1 MFVPCEVSSYD
12 QQVAAFK
19 AVWAR
24 WGQLDVFVANAGMV
38 DSDSKYNFT
47 RRNAPVDDIPPEP
60 HTSTVDVDLKG
71 VIYGTVLA
79 VHFMRHNQG
88 LAAGGSQQPRG
99 RIIVTGSGLAL
110 NIGVTFPEYAAAKAG
125 DTHWV
130 CTMAPLLLRKDNI
143 TINIVH
149 PGAYDTTIYPGF
161 TDAFLPQHLV
171 VRETLIA
178 AYDHFI
184 ENGTRAAA
192 QRTGMVVEVAH
203 DKLFF
208 HDLPEDKSG
217 DVARRNELPYEPWF
231 AGATGTQGGG
241 VINIMSKTPGWKI
254 RAITRDPDGGKGKVL
269 AAQGFEVVRADFDDE
284 ESLVK
289 AFEGAHAVFAV
300 SNWWEHLFR
309 GKSADE
315 CGPLEEEQGINLARA
330 AARTSSLEHCI
341 WSSEPSAARVYPAG
355 VGVVKAPHMD
365 FKNKVNERIK
375 SELPLLAARTT
386 FLWLGYYPQN
396 MAFFPCLILTFHP
409 ALGKYVQ
416 TVASAPDAKV
426 LLASDVTVNTGIWVR
441 QVLAAGHRAQRSR
454 IANVVLERWTFQQM
468 MDEWSLITGKPG
480 VYVQCTAEAY
490 ERLWGPVGA
499 ELALQFKLGELCDPW
514 AETTGEF
521 LTAEE
526 LRINDKEVVGFA
538 GTIKKF
544 HAMGIWNKAK

>member
-19 AVWAR
+19 AVRAR

-60 HTSTVDVDLKG
+60 HTSTADVDLKG

-125 DTHWV
+125 ATHWV
-130 CTMAPLLLRKDNI
+130 RTMAPLLLRKDNI

-171 VRETLIA
+171 VKETLIA

-231 AGATGTQGGG
+231 ACLHGEA
-241 VINIMSKTPGWKI
+241 SDFPL
-254 RAITRDPDGGKGKVL
+254 AITRPFTQEEKQGK
-269 AAQGFEVVRADFDDE
+269 
-284 ESLVK
+284 
-289 AFEGAHAVFAV
+289 
-300 SNWWEHLFR
+300 
-309 GKSADE
+309 
-315 CGPLEEEQGINLARA
+315 
-330 AARTSSLEHCI
+330 
-341 WSSEPSAARVYPAG
+341 
-355 VGVVKAPHMD
+355 
-365 FKNKVNERIK
+365 
-375 SELPLLAARTT
+375 
-386 FLWLGYYPQN
+386 
-396 MAFFPCLILTFHP
+396 
-409 ALGKYVQ
+409 
-416 TVASAPDAKV
+416 
-426 LLASDVTVNTGIWVR
+426 
-441 QVLAAGHRAQRSR
+441 
-454 IANVVLERWTFQQM
+454 
-468 MDEWSLITGKPG
+468 
-480 VYVQCTAEAY
+480 
-490 ERLWGPVGA
+490 
-499 ELALQFKLGELCDPW
+499 
-514 AETTGEF
+514 
-521 LTAEE
+521 
-526 LRINDKEVVGFA
+526 
-538 GTIKKF
+538 
-544 HAMGIWNKAK
+544 